1 MRVVKAM
8 LRIAYINADPSVPVF
23 GCQGSSVH
31 AQEVIRAFR
40 AEGAE
45 VTLFMHTQEGY
56 APPDLVDLKV
66 CEFPPPTAKS
76 QIELEE
82 ALLTAN
88 RGLMQALAS
97 HGPFDLVYERYSVW
111 GFGGMSYARSNKV
124 PGVLEVNDPL
134 IEIGAATRQLK
145 DVGGARQVTKRA
157 FSDASLLIAISK
169 EIGDYLRGRTAEV
182 GKVKIIPNGANP
194 DRFKPGLIPA
204 LPDRQGVFTV
214 GYAGTLSLRQGLDTL
229 IKAFAILHRRDPRA
243 RLLLVGDGP
252 DREVIGKAAASVGIA
267 GSVEMTGA
275 VSPGIVPR
283 LLASM
288 DVAVAA
294 YPRKDQF
301 YESPLKLFEYMATGL
316 AVVTSSIGQPGE
328 IVTDG
333 ENGLVCAPGDFVAL
347 AKAID
352 SLRVDE
358 ARRSRLG
365 HAASAFVRQNY
376 SWQSVAHRV
385 LTSTGLKADSDGRS
399 LTAVS
404 AS

>member
-1 MRVVKAM
+1 MI
-8 LRIAYINADPSVPVF
+8 RIAYINADPYVPVF
-23 GCQGSSVH
+23 GSQGSSVH
-31 AQEVIRAFR
+31 AQEVIRALR
-40 AEGAE
+40 AEGAD
-45 VTLFMHTQEGY
+45 VTLFMHTQDGY

-66 CEFPPPTAKS
+66 CEFPRPVAKS

-82 ALLTAN
+82 TLLTSN
-88 RGLMQALAS
+88 RQLMQALAN

-111 GFGGMSYARSNKV
+111 GFGGMSFARSNKI
-124 PGVLEVNDPL
+124 PGVLEVNEPL

-157 FSDASLLIAISK
+157 FTDATLLVAISK
-169 EIGDYLRGRTAEV
+169 EIGDYLRARTSEV
-182 GKVKIIPNGANP
+182 GKVRVIPNGANP
-194 DRFKPGLIPA
+194 ERFKPGLIPA

-252 DREVIGKAAASVGIA
+252 DRETIGKAAASVGIA
-267 GSVEMTGA
+267 SAVELTGA

-294 YPRKDQF
+294 YPRKEQF
-301 YESPLKLFEYMATGL
+301 YESPLKLFEYMASGL

-333 ENGLVCAPGDFVAL
+333 QNGLLCPPGDFVAL

-358 ARRSRLG
+358 ALRSRLG
-365 HAASAFVRQNY
+365 HAASAYVRQHC
-376 SWQSVAHRV
+376 SWRSVAGKV
-385 LTSTGLKADSDGRS
+385 LIATGLKSDSEGRT
-399 LTAVS
+399 LTAVG
-404 AS
+404 AG

>member
-1 MRVVKAM
+1 MIRV
-8 LRIAYINADPSVPVF
+8 AYINADPSVPVF
-23 GCQGSSVH
+23 GSQGSSVH
-31 AQEVIRAFR
+31 AQEVIRALR
-40 AEGAE
+40 AEGAD
-45 VTLFMHTQEGY
+45 VTLFMHAQDGY

-66 CEFPPPTAKS
+66 CEFPRPAAKS

-82 ALLTAN
+82 SLLTSN
-88 RGLMQALAS
+88 RQLMQALAN

-111 GFGGMSYARSNKV
+111 GFGGMSFARSNKI
-124 PGVLEVNDPL
+124 PGVLEVNEPL

-157 FSDASLLIAISK
+157 FTDATLLVAISK
-169 EIGDYLRGRTAEV
+169 EIGDYLRARTSEV
-182 GKVKIIPNGANP
+182 GKVRVIPNGANP
-194 DRFKPGLIPA
+194 ERFKPGLIPA

-243 RLLLVGDGP
+243 RLLLMGDGP
-252 DREVIGKAAASVGIA
+252 DRETIGKAAASVGIA
-267 GSVEMTGA
+267 NAIELTGA

-294 YPRKDQF
+294 YPRKEQF

-333 ENGLVCAPGDFVAL
+333 QNGLLCPPGDFVAL

-358 ARRSRLG
+358 ALRSRLG
-365 HAASAFVRQNY
+365 HAASAYVRQY
-376 SWQSVAHRV
+376 CSWRSVAGKV
-385 LTSTGLKADSDGRS
+385 LIATGLKSDAEGRT
-399 LTAVS
+399 LTAVG
-404 AS
+404 AG